1 MSKKS
6 LEFIVPSFFPKEQ
19 LFGMKTT
26 SIKGAKEI
34 QEEVIFKKKGQIIVQ
49 NYEDP
54 KLKAKQLCNTI
65 NGLKTKDCVV
75 RLTFKDSNLNA
86 YVVIDKNN
94 AKQVE
99 WGKTHRVARIINE
112 KKRGILPSQKTQS
125 KLLKLKIAI

>member
-6 LEFIVPSFFPKEQ
+6 LEFIVPSFFPNSQ

-34 QEEVIFKKKGQIIVQ
+34 QEEVVFKKKGQIIVQ

-54 KLKAKQLCNTI
+54 KLKAKQFSNSI

-86 YVVIDKNN
+86 YVVVDKNISY
-94 AKQVE
+94 VLCLF
-99 WGKTHRVARIINE
+99 IMLMI
-112 KKRGILPSQKTQS
+112 
-125 KLLKLKIAI
+125 KLYSP